1 MITYSLGASNGV
13 HLLKLSDEEKKE
25 RQEEDIGIS
34 FRSHDSFRLRKG
46 IHESFCLW
54 RIPAKSAIR

>member
-34 FRSHDSFRLRKG
+34 FLIS
-46 IHESFCLW
+46 
-54 RIPAKSAIR
+54 